1 MNRLRI
7 ARISGVSLLAAILAQ
22 AGFLSAEVVRMEI
35 QRREPFAGGH
45 AFGSSGPYEKVV
57 GRLYLE
63 VSPDDPA
70 NQMVRDLKLAPRNAR
85 GRVEFWT
92 DFFLLRPKDPN
103 RGNRRL
109 LYDVNNRGNKL
120 AVWTFNDGSFQ
131 NDPST
136 LADAGNGFLM
146 RQGYSVLWC
155 GWNGDVVQDDKKRL
169 LLGVPVARENG
180 QTITGKIYVEIC
192 RDETALSQPL
202 AWSPWGVPAA
212 YAAVDVND
220 PSATLSMRPSR
231 AEPAVDI
238 PRDRW
243 AFARWENGRVVPDPR
258 SVYVKDGFR
267 PGWLYDL
274 VYTGKDPR
282 VSGLG
287 LAAVRDCV
295 SFFRYAAADQK
306 GTPNPAANA
315 LERAYIFGISQSGRF
330 VHHFFYEGFNADE
343 SNRTVFDGAIAHVPG
358 SGRGFFNCRF
368 LQATSH
374 GSQHE
379 DNLSPSDAFPFNFTP
394 QTDPVT
400 GQRGDML
407 ARARAGGHVPK
418 LMVVQTSTEYW
429 TRAASL
435 LHTDVGGTRDA
446 DLGENVRLYLVAG
459 AQHLGG
465 GPPTR
470 GIYQN
475 VQNPL
480 KDRGPVLRAMLVAL
494 DRWVSAGR
502 EPPESRYPKIADKTL
517 VDVATYG
524 RQFPRIPGVRL
535 PQTLYTPLRLDMGPR
550 WASEGVAD
558 LVPPKVGRPYRTLVP
573 AVDAD
578 GNDVAGIRLPDVAVP
593 VGTYVG
599 WNLRGAACGAEGML
613 ARWTGSYF
621 PFAVTA
627 EARLASGD
635 PRLAVRERYPTR
647 AAYLERIARI
657 AAQLHR
663 DGFLLEEDVAQPA
676 AERRDLW

>member
-1 MNRLRI
+1 MNLRKTW
-7 ARISGVSLLAAILAQ
+7 RVWGVAFLTAILGQ
-22 AGFLSAEVVRMEI
+22 AGFLSAEVVRMEV
-35 QRREPFAGGH
+35 QRREPFADGH
-45 AFGSSGPYEKVV
+45 AFGSTGPYEKLV

-70 NQMVRDLKLAPRNAR
+70 NQMVMDLKRAPRNAR

-92 DFFLLRPKDPN
+92 DFFLLTPKDPA

-120 AVWTFNDGSFQ
+120 AVWTFNSGVFQ
-131 NDPST
+131 NDPGT

-146 RQGYSVLWC
+146 RQGYSILWC
-155 GWNGDVVQDDKKRL
+155 GWNGDVLPDDKNRL
-169 LLGVPVARENG
+169 LIGVPVARDNG
-180 QTITGKIYVEIC
+180 RTITGKIHVEIC
-192 RDETALSQPL
+192 RNETALSQPL

-220 PSATLSMRPSR
+220 PSARLTMRPSR
-231 AEPAVDI
+231 AKPAVEI

-243 AFARWENGRVVPDPR
+243 AFARWEDGRAVPDPR

-267 PGWLYDL
+267 PGWLYEL
-274 VYTGKDPR
+274 VYVGQDPR

-295 SFFRYAAADQK
+295 SFFRYAAADGV
-306 GTPNPAANA
+306 GTRNPAAGA
-315 LERAYIFGISQSGRF
+315 VQRAYLFGISQSGRF
-330 VHHFFYEGFNADE
+330 VHHFLHEGFNTDE
-343 SNRTVFDGAIAHVPG
+343 ARRAVFDGAIAHVPG
-358 SGRGFFNCRF
+358 AGRGLFNCRF
-368 LQATSH
+368 FQATLH

-400 GQRGDML
+400 GERGDML
-407 ARARAGGHVPK
+407 ARARASGHVPK
-418 LMVVQTSTEYW
+418 LFVVQTSTEYW

-435 LHTDVGGTRDA
+435 LHTDVEGTRDV
-446 DLGENVRLYLVAG
+446 DLGPSVRLYLIAG
-459 AQHLGG
+459 AQHLGA

-480 KDRGPVLRAMLVAL
+480 VHRGPLLRALLVAL
-494 DRWVSAGR
+494 DRWASAGQ
-502 EPPESRYPKIADKTL
+502 EPPASRYPRIADKTL
-517 VDVATYG
+517 VDLKTYRG
-524 RQFPRIPGVRL
+524 MFPRIPGVRL
-535 PQTLYTPLRLDMGPR
+535 PQSLYTPLRLDMGPR
-550 WASEGVAD
+550 WAAEGIAD

-578 GNDVAGIRLPDVAVP
+578 GNEVAGIHMPDVAVP

-627 EARLASGD
+627 EARRASGD
-635 PRLAVRERYPTR
+635 PRPAVRERYPTR
-647 AAYLERIARI
+647 SVYLERIAK
-657 AAQLHR
+657 AAAELQR
-663 DGFLLEEDVAQPA
+663 EGFLLPEDVAQPA
-676 AERRDLW
+676 AAERDLW